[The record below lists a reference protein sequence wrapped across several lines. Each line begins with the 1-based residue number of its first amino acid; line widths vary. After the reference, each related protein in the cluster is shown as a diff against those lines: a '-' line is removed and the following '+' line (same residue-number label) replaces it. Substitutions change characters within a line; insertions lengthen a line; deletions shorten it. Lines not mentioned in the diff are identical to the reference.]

1 VNAALP
7 RLGLIVALASLAA
20 CRTVGPDYALPE
32 GSAFKRP
39 QANAAFI
46 DTQNPQV
53 AANQALPDRWW
64 SLYNDPVLDG
74 LITQALRDNVELKAA
89 DAHLRRAAAVY
100 EQALD
105 AGGFEYE
112 AEAGVSRAQLSAE
125 SFLQE
130 HELPVINLADGKFA
144 VSYQFDLFGKL
155 KRGAEA
161 ARADE
166 QSVAAARD
174 LAQVSVV
181 AQVADSYLEICHA
194 NHELHVAEHS
204 LQLQQRSRTVTE
216 RLIAAGRGTPPELAR
231 ANAQVALLEAALPP
245 LRAQRSAAA
254 YSLAALLGQTPGQL
268 PAGVIDCAHA
278 PAWRSRC
285 RSVMAARC
293 CSAAGRAPGRTQAG
307 LGHRADWRRHRRAV
321 PGHPP
326 GCLGGAAGLLED
338 FGTPMTQQWSIGPL
352 ISWTLPSSA
361 RTHAS
366 TPPRPVPMLRWPSS
380 TTPCCR
386 RCAETQT
393 ALDRY
398 AQDLRRLRSLRIAQE
413 QAALAAEQNRRL
425 PGRPHAVPVQPG
437 CRPQPGHQRRHPG
450 GRRSAGLAR
459 PDPPVP
465 GAGWWLAGQ
474 RRRAQRLDRSEV
486 SHERADRPPGLA
498 VLDQDLPG
506 RGGRAVHRHGRQP
519 VAPVLGDGHGV
530 HRQPA
535 AAGPDPRQGRVP
547 HRRHPGGRPPP
558 CWCCAALVERAGA
571 ERGDVDLAGR
581 LSVHGPA
588 QPRAARL
595 RLPAA
600 GYTTAFIG
608 FPAVTSPETIFD
620 TVVARSE
627 EIILGT
633 VVVVLFASL
642 LFPASVRPMLRARI
656 GNWME
661 DAAQWCRQILE
672 RGRAHAPRGSAGRRP
687 GAVRGADRVP
697 APR

>member
-39 QANAAFI
+39 EANAAFI

-231 ANAQVALLEAALPP
+231 ANAQVALLEGALPP

-254 YSLAALLGQTPGQL
+254 YSLAALLGRPG
-268 PAGVIDCAHA
+268 P
-278 PAWRSRC
+278 
-285 RSVMAARC
+285 
-293 CSAAGRAPGRTQAG
+293 AAGRRDRLCARPSLAQPLPVGDGRALLQRRPDVRQAERKLASATARIG
-307 LGHRADWRRHRRAV
+307 VATAELYPDIRLGAS
-321 PGHPP
+321 
-326 GCLGGAAGLLED
+326 LGAAGLLED

-352 ISWTLPSSA
+352 ISWTLPSSG
-361 RTHAS
+361 THARIHAAEAGADAALAEFDH
-366 TPPRPVPMLRWPSS
+366 TVLQALR
-380 TTPCCR
+380 
-386 RCAETQT
+386 ETQT

-398 AQDLRRLRSLRIAQE
+398 AQDLRRLQSLRIAQE

-425 PGRPHAVPVQPG
+425 YQ
-437 CRPQPGHQRRHPG
+437 G
-450 GRRSAGLAR
+450 GRTPYLSSLDA
-459 PDPPVP
+459 
-465 GAGWWLAGQ
+465 
-474 RRRAQRLDRSEV
+474 DRSLATSDATLAAAEAQV
-486 SHERADRPPGLA
+486 SR
-498 VLDQDLPG
+498 DQIHLFL
-506 RGGRAVHRHGRQP
+506 
-519 VAPVLGDGHGV
+519 VLGGGW
-530 HRQPA
+530 QASA
-535 AAGPDPRQGRVP
+535 AAPTAST
-547 HRRHPGGRPPP
+547 
-558 CWCCAALVERAGA
+558 AAK
-571 ERGDVDLAGR
+571 
-581 LSVHGPA
+581 
-588 QPRAARL
+588 
-595 RLPAA
+595 
-600 GYTTAFIG
+600 
-608 FPAVTSPETIFD
+608 
-620 TVVARSE
+620 
-627 EIILGT
+627 
-633 VVVVLFASL
+633 
-642 LFPASVRPMLRARI
+642 
-656 GNWME
+656 
-661 DAAQWCRQILE
+661 
-672 RGRAHAPRGSAGRRP
+672 
-687 GAVRGADRVP
+687 
-697 APR
+697 